1 MKLGCCLWFT
11 GLPSSGKTTIAHAL
25 EKELRATGR
34 KVEVLDGDAIRTN
47 LSAGAGFSKE
57 DRLAHIRRI
66 AYVAKL
72 LSRNEVITI
81 CSVISPYREMRDQA
95 RAEIPEFVEVFVKCP
110 VEECIRRDVKGLY
123 KKALSGE
130 ITNMTGIQAPYEEP
144 LAPELVIPSSEETVE
159 ASVAR
164 VVQRM
169 TELGYV
175 EPPQVYSEEEER
187 IIEKRLG
194 DLGYL

>member
-25 EKELRATGR
+25 EKELRAAGR
-34 KVEVLDGDAIRTN
+34 KVEVLDGDAIRAN
-47 LSAGAGFSKE
+47 LSVGAGFSKE

-66 AYVAKL
+66 AFVAKL

-95 RAEIPEFVEVFVKCP
+95 RAEIPEFVEIHVKCP

-123 KKALSGE
+123 KKALAGE
-130 ITNMTGIQAPYEEP
+130 IKNMTGIQDPYEEP
-144 LAPELVIPSSEETVE
+144 LAPELVVPSSEETVE

>member
-25 EKELRATGR
+25 EKELRAAGR

-72 LSRNEVITI
+72 LSRNEVVTI

-123 KKALSGE
+123 KKALAGE
-130 ITNMTGIQAPYEEP
+130 IKNMTGIQDPYEEP
-144 LAPELVIPSSEETVE
+144 IAPELVIPSSEETVE

-175 EPPQVYSEEEER
+175 DPPQVYSEEEER